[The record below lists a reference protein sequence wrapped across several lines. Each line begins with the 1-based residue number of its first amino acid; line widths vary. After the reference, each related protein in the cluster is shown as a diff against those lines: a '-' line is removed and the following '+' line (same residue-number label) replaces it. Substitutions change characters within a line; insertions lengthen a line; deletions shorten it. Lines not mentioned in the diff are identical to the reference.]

1 MNRTKK
7 PRKKL
12 TAQEKESFSLVNDL
26 VKKPTM
32 LKPTDFVAGQ
42 IIMYSY
48 KAKYDQNPYDQ
59 TPMAMILLRNKK
71 HTLALNWNWIPPKVR
86 ISMMAMIMKKNKR
99 NIERGLPLDFTY
111 QGMRKY
117 LMRSG
122 APALRKYIN
131 KRISPKGVVIP
142 QPFYNK
148 VIHLRSEHF
157 IGISAEQAWAM
168 GIAKMKQRK
177 GTIK

>member
-12 TAQEKESFSLVNDL
+12 TPEEKESFSLVSDL
-26 VKKPTM
+26 VKKPKL
-32 LKPTDFVAGQ
+32 LKVEDFKAGQ

-48 KAKYDQNPYDQ
+48 KAKYDQNPYDR
-59 TPMAMILLRNKK
+59 TPMAMILLRGKK

-86 ISMMAMIMKKNKR
+86 ISMMKMIMQKNKKN
-99 NIERGLPLDFTY
+99 IEKGLPLDFTY
-111 QGMRKY
+111 VGMRKL

-131 KRISPKGVVIP
+131 KRISPKGVVVP
-142 QPFYNK
+142 QEYYNK

-157 IGISAEQAWAM
+157 IGISAEEAWAM

-177 GTIK
+177 GKIK